1 MKGFEATGRMTV
13 GKFEKLFHD
22 EFGVYC
28 DIIDEKGNFAA
39 ESETLANLRPE
50 DFDGP
55 KKVDFSL
62 RANMQVA
69 NVIRKVK
76 ENFGVK
82 IIIYSLGEP
91 DPQTTL
97 ASVSKLNFLRQKK
110 SSDKGRNK
118 ESKSKIIR
126 ITVSCTGG
134 NYTCGVINDEDIKES
149 VRFNIDEESV
159 QSTMFF
165 EDGTVFDSSE
175 YDNIVGSYGPTIP
188 ESEVLVEV
196 SNDVDTEDDD
206 DRNYSEL
213 INKQIDETDINWFVS
228 LAPNLDELEEVEED
242 DLIFFNKKVEKR
254 ISYSIIIEI
263 DQNENIDL
271 SDIYLGT
278 VMMDE
283 LFGEEDYI
291 LQEALYIPKGK
302 AIEYLQEFLGENFNE
317 SENLSDHIEEIYGE
331 SVELREKI
339 RNNHLIQPTYV
350 GGKGEWDSDYVKVT
364 DTEGDV
370 LFEGEED

>member
-110 SSDKGRNK
+110 SSDKVRNK

-196 SNDVDTEDDD
+196 SNDADTEDDD

-213 INKQIDETDINWFVS
+213 FNKQIDETDINWFVS